1 MLALLQGMT
10 SQAPG
15 WLTNTWVVFGILQ
28 SAFIIGGIVAAL
40 YRFRKEKPHEDRVQP
55 RTAGEAWVRDRT
67 IYIRAVVAV
76 ENKGGVP
83 FDIDHEL
90 SALEVYARIEDSETW
105 EYEDIFDLG
114 VRRHFRCLWKKGAR
128 SARRRNGRPGM
139 DRDTLRGSACRKT
152 RFLSLQ
158 RRRIYVAREGDRE
171 LVARGR

>member
-67 IYIRAVVAV
+67 IYTRAVVAV

-105 EYEDIFDLG
+105 EYEDIFDVFGRRALVQPG
-114 VRRHFRCLWKKGAR
+114 EETEDQVWIEIPYEDQLAVRLDFYLFKDEESMW
-128 SARRRNGRPGM
+128 P
-139 DRDTLRGSACRKT
+139 
-152 RFLSLQ
+152 
-158 RRRIYVAREGDRE
+158 AREIVSLLPGE
-171 LVARGR
+171 GRQFADNG